1 MTNVFFFLFFSY
13 KISGRVGDGGVG
25 EGGEGPVIFISCTF
39 RVLNPS
45 NLKGCLLGNK
55 KIQAK

>member
-25 EGGEGPVIFISCTF
+25 EGGEGPVIFISCTPNSKS
-39 RVLNPS
+39 V
-45 NLKGCLLGNK
+45 
-55 KIQAK
+55 